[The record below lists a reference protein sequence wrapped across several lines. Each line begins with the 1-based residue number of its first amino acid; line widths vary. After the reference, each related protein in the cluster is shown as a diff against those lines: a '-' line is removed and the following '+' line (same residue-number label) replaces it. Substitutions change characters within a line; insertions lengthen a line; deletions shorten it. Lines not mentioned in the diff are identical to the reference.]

1 MIANFE
7 GKEIDVQVIIWSW
20 TTWRQGQPRSLVIFR
35 VGLCVLRCCNRRC
48 CCCFIKNCKKRKERR
63 EGGLGGWSGV
73 VRGWSGGEGQNKEEA
88 ILGDV
93 FSEKNID
100 DSFTGKAETRLS
112 RNNFQATMNGTRA
125 FN

>member
-1 MIANFE
+1 MDDVEAGSAEVTGHFSSRPLCFALLQSSLLLLLYKKIARN
-7 GKEIDVQVIIWSW
+7 GKREE
-20 TTWRQGQPRSLVIFR
+20 R
-35 VGLCVLRCCNRRC
+35 VGW
-48 CCCFIKNCKKRKERR
+48 
-63 EGGLGGWSGV
+63 EGG
-73 VRGWSGGEGQNKEEA
+73 RGWSGGEGQNKEEA